1 MFLDG
6 WTPIGHSA
14 PFGARTPNAA
24 PRTEVSAMNIAERV
38 RHTAS
43 PARLVVRCLGRFRI
57 ESAPGDH
64 LQVRTRK
71 ARALLAALALSRRP
85 MSREKLADMLWSDRG
100 AAQAK
105 SSLRQAIFELQHL
118 ECGGVPVLIVA
129 RDDVAVH
136 HQHLVTDVDL
146 IGAAAAD
153 GDRARLLALL
163 EDSEPGLLTDLDG
176 LDPEYDDWLW
186 QQRSQEPER
195 TLAAT
200 VGAAKQCKSEAG
212 PRSTLD
218 LVSEILRLDP
228 VNEEATRLALKIDH
242 ELGDSRALHHHFGKL
257 AERLRLDFD
266 TEPSEETSAL
276 FHRLAN
282 GSATQGN
289 TPAAI
294 AEPAERESRRR
305 APWAAA
311 LVPAIVLASATALLV
326 ALALSNQ
333 AQPAAAQPTIVAV
346 LPFEEQPPQDS
357 SFIAEGLWEQTR
369 AALTRN
375 TAVRVLGR
383 TTTEVLAQRKLAPD
397 EYLKRLG
404 VTHLLEGHVRRS
416 GHDIAVSVSL
426 TRTSDGIT
434 VWHDMFRGRMGAPFG
449 LQDAIANGIEGKLRA
464 RLAPGG
470 GRRAEQI
477 ATTPEV
483 YSLYSEARH
492 LISTRERTNFR
503 RAEALLRRA
512 VKADPNYAPA
522 WSLLGAATFFNGRI
536 AIVDAKARA
545 EGLAAVR
552 RALAMAPNFAPA
564 HATMALLQG
573 DASPEAEPQLRQAV
587 ALDPSYSEAW
597 TWLGNSLVA
606 QGRSRE
612 AIAAYRTALEID
624 PLLQPAVLNLSAL
637 AGDVQDDRMQEW
649 LMRRIVAA
657 GASDQMIANV
667 RAERALNVGD
677 YSRALQLLSKHGTDG
692 RGRLNGLLWATWFE
706 TLTGSGHYD
715 ALHRVTGCP
724 DWYAPMV
731 LGQALPPKVFEGKP
745 VAPEEFWT
753 SYFFST
759 PATRAMIKM
768 GHFSEIAKL
777 YRTGFDSPDDFIT
790 QSERRD
796 MLPELAANVALAVR
810 AEGKTD
816 EADYLLST
824 ASVRL
829 ESRMNGPSAKS
840 AMGRLA
846 LVRAVQGEKGQAAAL
861 LQAAVAR
868 GWLPDGRTISLD
880 LAAEPAFAA
889 LKGDPRF
896 EVARK
901 RILEHIAKERAEL
914 GPLKV

>member
-1 MFLDG
+1 
-6 WTPIGHSA
+6 
-14 PFGARTPNAA
+14 
-24 PRTEVSAMNIAERV
+24 MNIAERV

-57 ESAPGDH
+57 ESARGDQ

-71 ARALLAALALSRRP
+71 ARALLAALALSSRP

-100 AAQAK
+100 PAQAK
-105 SSLRQAIFELQHL
+105 SSLRQAIFEIQHL
-118 ECGGVPVLIVA
+118 ECGGVPVLVVA

-136 HQHLVTDVDL
+136 RQHLVTDVDL
-146 IGAAAAD
+146 IGAVAAD
-153 GDRARLLALL
+153 GDWARLLALL
-163 EDSEPGLLTDLDG
+163 EDSESGLLTDLDG
-176 LDPEYDDWLW
+176 LDPEYDDWLR

-200 VGAAKQCKSEAG
+200 VGAAERCKSEAG
-212 PRSTLD
+212 PRSALD

-242 ELGDSRALHHHFGKL
+242 ELGDSRALHHHFSNL
-257 AERLRLDFD
+257 AERLRMDFD

-282 GSATQGN
+282 GSVKQGATSAP
-289 TPAAI
+289 T
-294 AEPAERESRRR
+294 AELAERKSRPR
-305 APWAAA
+305 APRAAA
-311 LVPAIVLASATALLV
+311 LVPAILLAVAVALLIVLALR
-326 ALALSNQ
+326 NQ
-333 AQPAAAQPTIVAV
+333 SPPAAAHPTVVAV
-346 LPFEEQPPQDS
+346 LPFEEQPENS
-357 SFIAEGLWEQTR
+357 SFIAEGLREQTR

-375 TAVRVLGR
+375 TAVRLLGR

-397 EYLKRLG
+397 QYLKRLG

-416 GHDIAVSVSL
+416 GDDIAVSVSL

-434 VWHDMFRGRMGAPFG
+434 VWHDMFRGRMDAPFA

-464 RLAPGG
+464 RLAPDG

-522 WSLLGAATFFNGRI
+522 WSLLGAAIFFNGRI
-536 AIVDAKARA
+536 AIVDANARA
-545 EGLAAVR
+545 EGMAAVR

-564 HATMALLQG
+564 HATMALLLG

-597 TWLGNSLVA
+597 NWLGNSLIA

-612 AIAAYRTALEID
+612 AIAAYRRALEID
-624 PLLQPAVLNLSAL
+624 PLLQPAVLNLASL
-637 AGDVQDDRMQEW
+637 AGDVQDERIQDW
-649 LMRRIVAA
+649 LMRRIVDA

-667 RAERALNVGD
+667 RAERALSIGD
-677 YSRALQLLSKHGTDG
+677 YSTALQLLSKHGTDG
-692 RGRLNGLLWATWFE
+692 RGRMNGLLWVTWFE

-715 ALHRVTGCP
+715 VLHSITGCP

-745 VAPEEFWT
+745 VVPEEFWT

-759 PATRAMIKM
+759 PATRAMIKR

-777 YRTGFDSPDDFIT
+777 YRAGFESPDDFIT
-790 QSERRD
+790 QTERRD

-810 AEGKTD
+810 AEGKAD

-824 ASVRL
+824 ASARL
-829 ESRMNGPSAKS
+829 ESRLNGPSAKS

-846 LVRAVQGEKGQAAAL
+846 LVRAVQGKKGQAAAL

-880 LAAEPAFAA
+880 LAGEPAFAA
-889 LKGDPRF
+889 LKGDSGF
-896 EVARK
+896 EAARK
-901 RILEHIAKERAEL
+901 RILDHIARERAEL